1 MLFLKTLITSGKK
14 VWLPLLI
21 LVFGYAGFNYLVAT
35 KPEKPLQPRNEQVW
49 TIDTA
54 TVDFKAAYPEK
65 SSFGQVEASRK
76 SALNFNIS
84 GEVETVAEVFR
95 NGNTVRKGEE
105 LARLDR
111 DLLLIAKEEIR
122 VQLAANKNNIA
133 ELSIQLDLR
142 QKNFDRISQM
152 QAAAVTSQANLD
164 EARLALSMAKN
175 ALQQA
180 KQQNNQLEL
189 SLKRANKNLE
199 DSVLRAPFDG
209 IISNVQIGRGLV
221 LSPAISVGTMTDLSS
236 LEASFVVPS
245 DVFAATDRLIGSEVE
260 IIWRSGGRE
269 IKTVT
274 ADIDRAEGNVAVGQG
289 GGRLYADIPVG
300 DDGNWII
307 PEGAFVEI
315 IYSSGRVENVAQLP
329 EAALYD
335 DNSVFVIKNN
345 RTIRRQVEV
354 VQKSDGLV
362 YVRGDIDA
370 GDQVVATRL
379 PALGDGILVKPSV
392 KPSGS

>member
-1 MLFLKTLITSGKK
+1 
-14 VWLPLLI
+14 VVLPLLI
-21 LVFGYAGFNYLVAT
+21 LIFGYVGFNYLVAT
-35 KPEKPLQPRNEQVW
+35 KPEKPLQTRNEQVW
-49 TIDTA
+49 TVKTA
-54 TVDFKAAYPEK
+54 VVNFKAAYPEK

-95 NGNTVRKGEE
+95 NGNTVSKGVE

-111 DLLLIAKEEIR
+111 DLLLIAKQEIM
-122 VQLAANKNNIA
+122 VQLDANKTNIE
-133 ELSIQLDLR
+133 ELAIQLDLR
-142 QKNFDRISQM
+142 QKNFERINQM

-180 KQQNNQLEL
+180 TQQKNQLEL
-189 SLKRANKNLE
+189 SLQRANKNLE
-199 DSVLRAPFDG
+199 DAVLQAPFDG

-221 LSPAISVGTMTDLSS
+221 LSPGISVGSMTDISS

-245 DVFAATDRLIGSEVE
+245 DVFADTDLLIGSEVKV
-260 IIWRSGGRE
+260 IWRSGGRE
-269 IKTVT
+269 IKTLMSKVE
-274 ADIDRAEGNVAVGQG
+274 RAEGNVAVGQG

-335 DNSVFVIKNN
+335 DNSIFVIKND
-345 RTIRRQVEV
+345 RTDRRRVEV
-354 VQKSDGLV
+354 VQKSEGLV
-362 YVRGDIDA
+362 YVRGDIND
-370 GDQVVATRL
+370 GDVVVATRL
-379 PALGDGILVKPSV
+379 PALGDGILVKPS
-392 KPSGS
+392 GS

>member
-1 MLFLKTLITSGKK
+1 M
-14 VWLPLLI
+14 VLPLLI
-21 LVFGYAGFNYLVAT
+21 LIFGYVGFNYLVAT

-49 TIDTA
+49 TVNTA
-54 TVDFKAAYPEK
+54 VVNFKAAYPEK
-65 SSFGQVEASRK
+65 SSFGRVEASRK

-95 NGNTVRKGEE
+95 NGNTVSKGVE

-111 DLLLIAKEEIR
+111 DLLLIAKQEIM
-122 VQLAANKNNIA
+122 VQLDANKTNIE
-133 ELSIQLDLR
+133 ELAIQLDLR
-142 QKNFDRISQM
+142 QKNFERINQM

-180 KQQNNQLEL
+180 TQQKNQLEL
-189 SLKRANKNLE
+189 SLQRANKNLE
-199 DSVLRAPFDG
+199 DAVLRAPFDG

-221 LSPAISVGTMTDLSS
+221 LSPGISVGSMTDISS

-245 DVFAATDRLIGSEVE
+245 DVFADTDLLIGSEVKV
-260 IIWRSGGRE
+260 IWRFGGRE
-269 IKTVT
+269 IKTLMSKVE
-274 ADIDRAEGNVAVGQG
+274 RAEGNVAVGQG

-335 DNSVFVIKNN
+335 DNSIFVIKND
-345 RTIRRQVEV
+345 RTDRRRVEV
-354 VQKSDGLV
+354 VQKSEGLV
-362 YVRGDIDA
+362 YVRGDIND
-370 GDQVVATRL
+370 GDVVVATRL
-379 PALGDGILVKPSV
+379 PALGDGILVKPS
-392 KPSGS
+392 GS

>member
-1 MLFLKTLITSGKK
+1 
-14 VWLPLLI
+14 VVLPLLI
-21 LVFGYAGFNYLVAT
+21 LIFGYVGFNYLVAT

-49 TIDTA
+49 TVKTA
-54 TVDFKAAYPEK
+54 VVNFKAAYPEK

-95 NGNTVRKGEE
+95 NGNTVSKGVE

-111 DLLLIAKEEIR
+111 DLLLIAKQEIM
-122 VQLAANKNNIA
+122 VQLDANKTNIE
-133 ELSIQLDLR
+133 ELAIQLDLR
-142 QKNFDRISQM
+142 QKNFERINQM

-180 KQQNNQLEL
+180 TQQKNQLEL
-189 SLKRANKNLE
+189 SLQRANKNLE
-199 DSVLRAPFDG
+199 DAVLRAPFDG

-221 LSPAISVGTMTDLSS
+221 LSPGISVGSMTDISS

-245 DVFAATDRLIGSEVE
+245 DVFADTDLLIGSEVKV
-260 IIWRSGGRE
+260 IWRSGGRE
-269 IKTVT
+269 IKTLMSKVE
-274 ADIDRAEGNVAVGQG
+274 RAEGNVAVGQG

-315 IYSSGRVENVAQLP
+315 IYSSGRVENVAKLP

-335 DNSVFVIKNN
+335 DNSIFVIKND
-345 RTIRRQVEV
+345 RTDRRRVEV
-354 VQKSDGLV
+354 VQKSEGLV
-362 YVRGDIDA
+362 YVRGDIND
-370 GDQVVATRL
+370 GDVVVATRL
-379 PALGDGILVKPSV
+379 PALGDGILVKPS
-392 KPSGS
+392 GS

>member
-1 MLFLKTLITSGKK
+1 M
-14 VWLPLLI
+14 VLPLLI
-21 LVFGYAGFNYLVAT
+21 LIFGYVGFNYLVAT

-49 TIDTA
+49 TVKTA
-54 TVDFKAAYPEK
+54 VVNFKAAYPEK

-95 NGNTVRKGEE
+95 NGNTVSKGVE

-111 DLLLIAKEEIR
+111 DLLLIAKQEIM
-122 VQLAANKNNIA
+122 VQLDANKTNIE
-133 ELSIQLDLR
+133 ELAIQLDLR
-142 QKNFDRISQM
+142 QKNFERINQM

-180 KQQNNQLEL
+180 TQQKNQLEL
-189 SLKRANKNLE
+189 SLQRANKNLE
-199 DSVLRAPFDG
+199 DAVLRAPFDG

-221 LSPAISVGTMTDLSS
+221 LSPSISVGSMTDISS

-245 DVFAATDRLIGSEVE
+245 DVFADTDLLIGSEVKV
-260 IIWRSGGRE
+260 IWRSGGRE
-269 IKTVT
+269 IKTLMSKVE
-274 ADIDRAEGNVAVGQG
+274 RAEGNVAVGQG

-335 DNSVFVIKNN
+335 DNSIFVIKND
-345 RTIRRQVEV
+345 RTDRRRVEV
-354 VQKSDGLV
+354 VQKSEGLV
-362 YVRGDIDA
+362 YVRGDIND
-370 GDQVVATRL
+370 GDVVVATRL
-379 PALGDGILVKPSV
+379 PALGDGILVKPS
-392 KPSGS
+392 GS

>member
-1 MLFLKTLITSGKK
+1 
-14 VWLPLLI
+14 
-21 LVFGYAGFNYLVAT
+21 
-35 KPEKPLQPRNEQVW
+35 
-49 TIDTA
+49 
-54 TVDFKAAYPEK
+54 
-65 SSFGQVEASRK
+65 
-76 SALNFNIS
+76 
-84 GEVETVAEVFR
+84 
-95 NGNTVRKGEE
+95 
-105 LARLDR
+105 
-111 DLLLIAKEEIR
+111 
-122 VQLAANKNNIA
+122 
-133 ELSIQLDLR
+133 
-142 QKNFDRISQM
+142 
-152 QAAAVTSQANLD
+152 
-164 EARLALSMAKN
+164 
-175 ALQQA
+175 
-180 KQQNNQLEL
+180 
-189 SLKRANKNLE
+189 
-199 DSVLRAPFDG
+199 
-209 IISNVQIGRGLV
+209 
-221 LSPAISVGTMTDLSS
+221 
-236 LEASFVVPS
+236 
-245 DVFAATDRLIGSEVE
+245 VE

>member
-1 MLFLKTLITSGKK
+1 M
-14 VWLPLLI
+14 VLPLLI
-21 LVFGYAGFNYLVAT
+21 LIFGYVGFNYLVAT

-49 TIDTA
+49 TVKTA
-54 TVDFKAAYPEK
+54 VVNFKAAYPEK

-76 SALNFNIS
+76 SALNFSIS

-95 NGNTVRKGEE
+95 NGNTVSKGVE

-111 DLLLIAKEEIR
+111 DLLLIAKQEIM
-122 VQLAANKNNIA
+122 VQLDANKTNIE
-133 ELSIQLDLR
+133 ELAIQLDLR
-142 QKNFDRISQM
+142 QKNFERINQM

-180 KQQNNQLEL
+180 TQQKNQLEL
-189 SLKRANKNLE
+189 SLQRANKNLE
-199 DSVLRAPFDG
+199 DAVLRAPFDG

-221 LSPAISVGTMTDLSS
+221 LSPGISVGSMTDISS

-245 DVFAATDRLIGSEVE
+245 DVFADTDLLIGSEVKV
-260 IIWRSGGRE
+260 IWRSGGRE
-269 IKTVT
+269 IKTLMSKVE
-274 ADIDRAEGNVAVGQG
+274 RAEGNVAVGQG

-335 DNSVFVIKNN
+335 DNSIFVIKND
-345 RTIRRQVEV
+345 RTDRRRVEV
-354 VQKSDGLV
+354 VQKSEGLV
-362 YVRGDIDA
+362 YVRGDIND
-370 GDQVVATRL
+370 GDVVVATRL
-379 PALGDGILVKPSV
+379 PALGDGILVKPS
-392 KPSGS
+392 GS

>member
-1 MLFLKTLITSGKK
+1 MPFLKRLFSTGRKIL
-14 VWLPLLI
+14 LPFLI
-21 LVFGYAGFNYLVAT
+21 LIFGYSGFNYLVAT

-49 TIDTA
+49 TVDA
-54 TVDFKAAYPEK
+54 VVVDFKVAYPEK

-76 SALNFNIS
+76 SALNFNIP

-95 NGNTVRKGEE
+95 NGNTVSKGVE

-111 DLLLIAKEEIR
+111 DLLLIAKQEIM
-122 VQLAANKNNIA
+122 VQLDANKTNIE
-133 ELSIQLDLR
+133 ELAIQLDLR
-142 QKNFDRISQM
+142 QKNFERINQM

-180 KQQNNQLEL
+180 TQQKNQLEL
-189 SLKRANKNLE
+189 SLQRANKNLE
-199 DSVLRAPFDG
+199 DAVLRAPFDG

-221 LSPAISVGTMTDLSS
+221 LSPGISVGSMTDISS

-245 DVFAATDRLIGSEVE
+245 DVFADTDLLIGSEVKV
-260 IIWRSGGRE
+260 IWRSGGRE
-269 IKTVT
+269 IKTLMSKVE
-274 ADIDRAEGNVAVGQG
+274 RAEGNVAVGQG

-335 DNSVFVIKNN
+335 DNSIFVIKND
-345 RTIRRQVEV
+345 RTDRRRVEV
-354 VQKSDGLV
+354 VQKSEGLV
-362 YVRGDIDA
+362 YVRGDIND
-370 GDQVVATRL
+370 GDVVVATRL
-379 PALGDGILVKPSV
+379 PALGDGILVKPS
-392 KPSGS
+392 GS

>member
-1 MLFLKTLITSGKK
+1 
-14 VWLPLLI
+14 VVLPLLI
-21 LVFGYAGFNYLVAT
+21 LIFGYVGFNYLVAT

-49 TIDTA
+49 TVKTA
-54 TVDFKAAYPEK
+54 VVNFKAAYPEK

-95 NGNTVRKGEE
+95 NGNTVSKGVE

-111 DLLLIAKEEIR
+111 DLLLIAKQEIM
-122 VQLAANKNNIA
+122 VQLDANKTNIE
-133 ELSIQLDLR
+133 ELAIQLDLR
-142 QKNFDRISQM
+142 QKNFERINQM

-180 KQQNNQLEL
+180 TQQKNQLEL
-189 SLKRANKNLE
+189 SLQRANKNLE
-199 DSVLRAPFDG
+199 DAVLRAPFDG

-221 LSPAISVGTMTDLSS
+221 LSPGISVGSMTDISS

-245 DVFAATDRLIGSEVE
+245 DVFADTDLLIGSEVKV
-260 IIWRSGGRE
+260 IWRSGGRE
-269 IKTVT
+269 IKTLMSKVE
-274 ADIDRAEGNVAVGQG
+274 RAEGNVAVGQG

-329 EAALYD
+329 EAVLYD
-335 DNSVFVIKNN
+335 DNSIFVIKND
-345 RTIRRQVEV
+345 RTDRRRVEV
-354 VQKSDGLV
+354 VQKSEGLV
-362 YVRGDIDA
+362 YVRGDIND
-370 GDQVVATRL
+370 GDVVVATRL
-379 PALGDGILVKPSV
+379 PALGDGILVKPS
-392 KPSGS
+392 GS

>member
-1 MLFLKTLITSGKK
+1 
-14 VWLPLLI
+14 VVLPLLI
-21 LVFGYAGFNYLVAT
+21 LIFGYVGFNYLVAT

-49 TIDTA
+49 TVKTA
-54 TVDFKAAYPEK
+54 VVNFKAAYPEK

-95 NGNTVRKGEE
+95 NGNTVSKGVE

-111 DLLLIAKEEIR
+111 DLLLIAKQEIM
-122 VQLAANKNNIA
+122 VQLDANKTNIE
-133 ELSIQLDLR
+133 ELAIQLDLR
-142 QKNFDRISQM
+142 QKNFERINQM

-180 KQQNNQLEL
+180 TQQKNQLEL
-189 SLKRANKNLE
+189 SLQRANKNLE
-199 DSVLRAPFDG
+199 DAVLRAPFDG

-221 LSPAISVGTMTDLSS
+221 LSPGISVGSMTDISS

-245 DVFAATDRLIGSEVE
+245 DVFADTDLLIGSEVKV
-260 IIWRSGGRE
+260 IWRSGGRE
-269 IKTVT
+269 IKTLMSKVE
-274 ADIDRAEGNVAVGQG
+274 RAEGNVAVGQG

-335 DNSVFVIKNN
+335 DNSIFVIKND
-345 RTIRRQVEV
+345 RTDRRRVEV
-354 VQKSDGLV
+354 VQKSEGLV
-362 YVRGDIDA
+362 YVRGDIND
-370 GDQVVATRL
+370 GDVVVATRL
-379 PALGDGILVKPSV
+379 PALGDGILVKPS
-392 KPSGS
+392 GS